1 MYNKLKG
8 WDYLI
13 MVIPFIGFFKGFQ
26 LIDQEKLGFQ
36 INFTLFFIFSTYQG
50 ISMAIIIHLLV
61 SLL

>member
-1 MYNKLKG
+1 MYKLKG

-13 MVIPFIGFFKGFQ
+13 MLIPFIGFFKGFD
-26 LIDQEKLGFQ
+26 LIDKDLLGFQ

-50 ISMAIIIHLLV
+50 ISMAIIMHLLA